1 MNTTQML
8 TMVHEISKNNQD
20 MASQLL
26 SAWIHPSPGG
36 DLPPFVMVY
45 VAVAERGGGATGL

>member
-26 SAWIHPSPGG
+26 SGFIQVQVVTCLLLSW
-36 DLPPFVMVY
+36 FM
-45 VAVAERGGGATGL
+45 